1 MPLRG
6 YLVVPGP
13 KGPTGIMLRAPEGG
27 AKKNRSV
34 LCELCR
40 DVFSKDDVL
49 LWVAK
54 RAGQSGRNG
63 NTLGTLICADFL
75 CCRNVRV
82 EPPANEINPDPA
94 AVVLRQIDGL
104 VARTAQFVE
113 RVQGT

>member
-1 MPLRG
+1 M
-6 YLVVPGP
+6 
-13 KGPTGIMLRAPEGG
+13 
-27 AKKNRSV
+27 
-34 LCELCR
+34 
-40 DVFSKDDVL
+40 FSKDDVL

-82 EPPANEINPDPA
+82 EPAANEINPDPA

-104 VARTAQFVE
+104 VGAQSGRPE
-113 RVQGT
+113 IRGGRRVQGA